1 MGGRAPSTI
10 FWYSSARRR
19 LTQSIIVNCVSRS
32 RDSISGRLSQL
43 DVVVVVVVGLCGAEV
58 TTFVD
63 ADAALAAP
71 RRATCSIFP
80 ARPRSR
86 ENHARTL
93 CHDCAASLLEDPEA
107 DECGTANT
115 ASIFCGGRE
124 GVVLY
129 KGERRGGRGDG
140 ESGTKH
146 SQDLMAYLT
155 GWSCGGRSRQPRLPV
170 NFEGCAKPWPRPGSL
185 SPSAVTLG
193 PRGDISHPWARGTAR
208 TAPARQPPRGI

>member
-1 MGGRAPSTI
+1 VCVHWLAGKGQKRTFTARVLLPVSVSDGMGGRAPSTI

-115 ASIFCGGRE
+115 ASIFFGGRE
-124 GVVLY
+124 GVALY

-146 SQDLMAYLT
+146 SQDLDGVFNWLVLRWQVKAAT
-155 GWSCGGRSRQPRLPV
+155 
-170 NFEGCAKPWPRPGSL
+170 
-185 SPSAVTLG
+185 PSG
-193 PRGDISHPWARGTAR
+193 
-208 TAPARQPPRGI
+208 